1 MRSIKRT
8 LTDIALVALLT
19 SVSTVAA
26 AKCPTDLKGVWQTYS
41 LFSDDTRYSSC
52 TFTTSRDGNLE
63 PGSTCQL
70 FNAVIGDPGGPILP
84 VTGQYVIDGNTCD
97 VTGSQSIADD
107 FVIITILK
115 ASLSNDGQYINGI
128 STDTFTSSVSKFSM
142 FRIN

>member
-1 MRSIKRT
+1 M
-8 LTDIALVALLT
+8 ALVAFLA

-41 LFSDDTRYSSC
+41 LINDDTVYSSC
-52 TFTTSRDGNLE
+52 TFTTDRDGNLE

-70 FNAVIGDPGGPILP
+70 FNAVIGDPGGDILP

-97 VTGSQSIADD
+97 VTGSQSIAND

-115 ASLSNDGQYINGI
+115 ASVSNDGQSINGI
-128 STDTFTSSVSKFSM
+128 STDTFTNSARKFSM